1 MRKLI
6 YSIGLAVAA
15 AAAMP
20 VAAPKGAAEPAA
32 KK

>member
-15 AAAMP
+15 AVAMP
-20 VAAPKGAAEPAA
+20 AAAPKGAADPAA